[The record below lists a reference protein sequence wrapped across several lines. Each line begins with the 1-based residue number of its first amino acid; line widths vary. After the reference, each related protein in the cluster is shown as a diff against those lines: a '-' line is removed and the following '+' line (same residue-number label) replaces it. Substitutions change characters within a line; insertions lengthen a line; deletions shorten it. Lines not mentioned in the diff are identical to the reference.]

1 MKFCQVGSHYVSHL
15 WHREKPDRPSA
26 CKNCAPKSNLQRV
39 TPIQQEAY
47 KPQREAINKAITA
60 PKSKLEDKPL
70 AALKELLQ
78 IHINRYV
85 RKRDRNMNSDDFTCI
100 CCGVRFPLNEM
111 DAGHYI
117 SVKHQSTRF
126 DLINLNGQSQAC
138 NRLEYGRQKEYRER
152 LVSIYGEQ
160 EILDLEARSR
170 EIKKWTK
177 EEILAL
183 IQKYKS
189 WP

>member
-1 MKFCQVGSHYVSHL
+1 MKPTTCTHCGAINSHYSFQCHTQ
-15 WHREKPDRPSA
+15 RKPIA
-26 CKNCAPKSNLQRV
+26 KS
-39 TPIQQEAY
+39 TET
-47 KPQREAINKAITA
+47 KPNKPITA
-60 PKSKLEDKPL
+60 TKSKLEDKPL

-85 RKRDRNMNSDDFTCI
+85 RKRDTNMNSNDFTCI

-117 SVKHQSTRF
+117 SIKHQSTRF

-160 EILDLEARSR
+160 EILNLEARSR

-183 IQKYKS
+183 IERYKQ